1 MIKSDSVQKFE
12 VEVNVADNG
21 VIELVGRVELAEA
34 NEDACAAIIVHFAAD
49 VQVNVL
55 NRNELLVKMHDTL
68 AKAARNGI
76 DEVVEGIEQDIDEV
90 RAGAPLADYTF
101 YFEL

>member
-12 VEVNVADNG
+12 VEANEADNG

-49 VQVNVL
+49 VQVIL
-55 NRNELLVKMHDTL
+55 FNRKELLVKMYDSL
-68 AKAARNGI
+68 AKAARSSF

>member
-1 MIKSDSVQKFE
+1 VIKSDSVQKFE
-12 VEVNVADNG
+12 VEANEADNG

-34 NEDACAAIIVHFAAD
+34 NEEACAAIIVHFAAD
-49 VQVNVL
+49 VQVIVF
-55 NRNELLVKMHDTL
+55 NRRELLVKMYDTL